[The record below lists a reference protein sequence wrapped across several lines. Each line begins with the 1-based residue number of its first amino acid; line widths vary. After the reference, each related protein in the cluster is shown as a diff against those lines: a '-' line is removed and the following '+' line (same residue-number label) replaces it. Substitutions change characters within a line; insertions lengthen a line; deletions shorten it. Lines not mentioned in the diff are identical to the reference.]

1 MRERVYQ
8 NQIRPFLLIRH
19 RQGWSKKQIF
29 SDVPCWINLADE
41 SLFLDKAIVETKAG
55 VIIAAC
61 DLRKESE
68 KMQ

>member
-8 NQIRPFLLIRH
+8 NQIRPFFLIRH
-19 RQGWSKKQIF
+19 RQGWSKNKIF
-29 SDVPCWINLADE
+29 SDVSYWINLADE
-41 SLFLDKAIVETKAG
+41 SLFSDKAIVEMMAD

-68 KMQ
+68 